1 MLPVCIYRCYLYL
14 NGERPLR
21 TDSIM
26 NAQWISTDQTY
37 TKAEAIAQMEET
49 INKYQS
55 FLHDLLELYE
65 NCDED
70 VQQVLTET
78 YAETVF
84 KYACPLDI
92 SEMLCEVSGWE
103 PK

>member
-1 MLPVCIYRCYLYL
+1 
-14 NGERPLR
+14 
-21 TDSIM
+21 M

-70 VQQVLTET
+70 VQQVLNES

>member
-1 MLPVCIYRCYLYL
+1 
-14 NGERPLR
+14 
-21 TDSIM
+21 M

-55 FLHDLLELYE
+55 FLHDLLEIYE

-70 VQQVLTET
+70 VQQTLNE
-78 YAETVF
+78 
-84 KYACPLDI
+84 I
-92 SEMLCEVSGWE
+92 
-103 PK
+103 